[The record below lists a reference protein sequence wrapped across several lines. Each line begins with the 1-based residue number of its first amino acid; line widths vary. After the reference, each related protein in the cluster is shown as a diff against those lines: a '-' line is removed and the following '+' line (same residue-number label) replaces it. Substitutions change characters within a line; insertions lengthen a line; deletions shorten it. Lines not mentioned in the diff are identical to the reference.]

1 MDQEKLK
8 RMQAQVRI
16 GMSPA
21 QLDFKFDLCGVAE
34 ITDNA
39 V

>member
-16 GMSPA
+16 GTSDRA
-21 QLDFKFDLCGVAE
+21 VALSVHFCAACAG
-34 ITDNA
+34 I
-39 V
+39 

>member
-16 GMSPA
+16 GTSDKVVDFSVHCA
-21 QLDFKFDLCGVAE
+21 QLAGID
-34 ITDNA
+34 
-39 V
+39 